1 MGTIIDYTSTV
12 KTYVKPNIVKIDINV
27 IDKADTSKEV
37 ANNINEHRK
46 LITNFI
52 VNKNS
57 YQIDSLKQNDFSL
70 VKINTK
76 ETWYKNVDN
85 DEKISELQY
94 RTLHKEE
101 SLKYIPYI
109 EEKFLY
115 YKAQLSL
122 SFILVQNNTVVNDL
136 VSIFNMCIEN
146 DFYCNYTHTISD
158 DLYESIMHDL
168 YAECI
173 NKGMTDIKCI
183 INQLNY
189 TNDIDTIKLNNI
201 KESNNDYSPIAKYAS
216 FDSCSS
222 TYKPEQIII
231 PELVEELFNN
241 NIEFEKSLDLQL
253 EF

>member
-27 IDKADTSKEV
+27 VDKADTSKEA
-37 ANNINEHRK
+37 ANKINEHRK
-46 LITNFI
+46 LITKFI
-52 VNKNS
+52 VDKIS
-57 YQIDSLKQNDFSL
+57 YRINSLKQNDFSL
-70 VKINTK
+70 AKITAK

-85 DEKISELQY
+85 DKKISEIQY
-94 RTLHKEE
+94 RILDKEE
-101 SLKYIPYI
+101 SIKYIPYI

-122 SFILVQNNTVVNDL
+122 SFILVQNNTVVADL

-146 DFYCNYTHTISD
+146 DFYCTYNHTISD
-158 DLYESIMHDL
+158 DLYESTMHDL
-168 YAECI
+168 YAKCI

-183 INQLNY
+183 VHQLNY
-189 TNDIDTIKLNNI
+189 TNDIDSIKLNNI
-201 KESNNDYSPIAKYAS
+201 KESNNNYSPIAKYAS
-216 FDSCSS
+216 FESCSS
-222 TYKPEQIII
+222 TYKPETIII

-241 NIEFEKSLDLQL
+241 NIELEKSLDLQL